1 MVARLV
7 LLFGVALAATSAYA
21 QESRLDAIQKSGV
34 LRVCT
39 PGDYR
44 PFSLA
49 RPDGTYEG
57 LDVDLVQSM
66 AKALGVK
73 VEFVKAPWAQLMDTF
88 VDKCDVGVGG
98 ISVTLDDSHA
108 ARSSRRRS

>member
-1 MVARLV
+1 
-7 LLFGVALAATSAYA
+7 
-21 QESRLDAIQKSGV
+21 
-34 LRVCT
+34 
-39 PGDYR
+39 
-44 PFSLA
+44 
-49 RPDGTYEG
+49 
-57 LDVDLVQSM
+57 M

-73 VEFVKAPWAQLMDTF
+73 VEFVKVPWAQLMDTF